1 MQIAMESVASARG
14 LMVIPNRDML
24 PSSSLL
30 LLLLDDPPRM
40 MIGAASSDV
49 LSFDCDVAART
60 TCAPF
65 DLALLVVPD
74 DDAPPPRAILA
85 TYLAGSVFKLLLPF

>member
-30 LLLLDDPPRM
+30 LLLDAPPRM

-65 DLALLVVPD
+65 DLAFLVVPD
-74 DDAPPPRAILA
+74 DDDHPPRAIIA
-85 TYLAGSVFKLLLPF
+85 TYLAASFFKLLLPF

>member
-14 LMVIPNRDML
+14 LMVIPSRDML

-30 LLLLDDPPRM
+30 LLLDAPPRT

-49 LSFDCDVAART
+49 LSFDCVAART
-60 TCAPF
+60 PCALF
-65 DLALLVVPD
+65 DLDLRVVPD
-74 DDAPPPRAILA
+74 DDDPPPRAIVA
-85 TYLAGSVFKLLLPF
+85 TCLAGSFFKLLLPF